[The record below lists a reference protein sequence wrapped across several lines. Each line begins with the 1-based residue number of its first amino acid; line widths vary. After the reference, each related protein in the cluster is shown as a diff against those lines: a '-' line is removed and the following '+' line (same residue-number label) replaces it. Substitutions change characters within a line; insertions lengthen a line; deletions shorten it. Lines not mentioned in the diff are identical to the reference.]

1 MKTKHTLR
9 ATVAASALLLASLS
23 VHATNGMLMEGY
35 GPQSLAMGG
44 AATAFDNGTA
54 AMMNNPATLQL
65 GANGSRLD
73 VALGVLGPNVKSSMT
88 GMPTASSGGTSYVM
102 PAMGWVRKDDRMTW
116 GVGIFGQGGMGTE
129 YGADTFLAM
138 QSGKD
143 VRSELA
149 VGRVIFPVAL
159 KVNEHLNLGASLDYT
174 WASLDMKMAASGAQ
188 LGGMVTGGSNPIA
201 KAAPMLAGAPWARI
215 DFSNSNKFTGA
226 AKGSGWT
233 GKLGLVFQA
242 SKDLSL
248 GVSHHLKTNL
258 SDMTTAATGA
268 SMSAPDMGQG
278 AFSDTGKISVINF
291 QMPAST
297 TVGLAWQASPKL
309 MVAADVKRIGWS
321 SVMKGFSMRY
331 DSAAMGGS
339 LNFTMPQNWKDQ
351 TVVALGGAYQLDEAW
366 TLRAGYNHASNPIP
380 DGTVNPLFPAI
391 VKDHYAAGFGYKV
404 SKAVSVDAAISHA
417 PTVTVV
423 NTSGQ
428 MPLTISHSQTNY
440 QMLLSY
446 RY

>member
-1 MKTKHTLR
+1 MKTNYTLR
-9 ATVAASALLLASLS
+9 ATVAASALLMASLS
-23 VHATNGMLMEGY
+23 AHATNGMLMEGY

-65 GANGSRLD
+65 GVNGSRLD
-73 VALGVLGPNVKSSMT
+73 VAVGVLGPKVKSSMT
-88 GMPTASSGGTSYVM
+88 GMPTASSSGTSYVM
-102 PAMGWVRKDDRMTW
+102 PAMGWVRKDDRITW
-116 GVGIFGQGGMGTE
+116 GVGVFGQGGMGTE
-129 YGADTFLAM
+129 FGSDTFLAM
-138 QSGKD
+138 QTGKD

-159 KVNEHLNLGASLDYT
+159 KVNEQLNVGASLDYT

-188 LGGMVTGGSNPIA
+188 LSGMVTGGSGNIA
-201 KAAPMLAGAPWARI
+201 AAAAGLAAAPWARI

-242 SKDLSL
+242 SKELSL

-258 SDMTTAATGA
+258 SDMTTTAAGA
-268 SMSAPDMGQG
+268 SMSGPGGFAD
-278 AFSDTGKISVINF
+278 AGKISVINF

-297 TVGLAWQASPKL
+297 TVGLSWQASPKL

-331 DSAAMGGS
+331 DSATMGGNV
-339 LNFTMPQNWKDQ
+339 NFTLPQNWKDQ
-351 TVVALGGAYQLDEAW
+351 TVLALGSAYQLDDAW

-391 VKDHYAAGFGYKV
+391 VKDHYTAGFGYKI

>member
-1 MKTKHTLR
+1 MKTTHTLR

-23 VHATNGMLMEGY
+23 AHATNGMLMEGY
-35 GPQSLAMGG
+35 GPQALAMGG

-73 VALGVLGPNVKSSMT
+73 VAVGVLGPNVKSSMT
-88 GMPTASSGGTSYVM
+88 GMPTASSSGTSYVM

-116 GVGIFGQGGMGTE
+116 GVGVFGQGGMGTE

-138 QSGKD
+138 QTGQD

-159 KVNEHLNLGASLDYT
+159 KVNEQLNVGASLDYT

-188 LGGMVTGGSNPIA
+188 LGGMVTGGSGNIA
-201 KAAPMLAGAPWARI
+201 AAAAGLSAAPWARI
-215 DFSNSNKFTGA
+215 DFSNSNKYTGA
-226 AKGSGWT
+226 AKGAGWT

-258 SDMTTAATGA
+258 SDMTTTAAGA
-268 SMSAPDMGQG
+268 SMSGPGGFAD
-278 AFSDTGKISVINF
+278 AGKISVINF

-297 TVGLAWQASPKL
+297 AVGLAWQASPKL

-331 DSAAMGGS
+331 DSATMGGNV
-339 LNFTMPQNWKDQ
+339 NFTMPQNWKDQ
-351 TVVALGGAYQLDEAW
+351 TVVALGSAYQLDDVW
-366 TLRAGYNHASNPIP
+366 TLRAGYSHASNPIP
-380 DGTVNPLFPAI
+380 DGAVNPLFPAI
-391 VKDHYAAGFGYKV
+391 VKDHYTAGFGYKI
-404 SKAVSVDAAISHA
+404 SKSVSVDAAISHA